1 MLSKRKLTLARIVLH
16 ETQIFAL
23 PSIRILLVPY
33 WSDASTL
40 YATMDPV
47 MGLLISHSS
56 RVTIEKVANRHWL
69 AFLDVTNVAL

>member
-1 MLSKRKLTLARIVLH
+1 
-16 ETQIFAL
+16 
-23 PSIRILLVPY
+23 VPY

-69 AFLDVTNVAL
+69 AFSDVTNVAL